1 VAALIGSIVVL
12 VLISLAWRLASRRH
26 SIPCP
31 AWLGWLVE
39 LDNPFARTNRAAAI
53 VEHLDLSPGMT
64 VLDLGCG
71 PGRVAVPVAG
81 SVGPQGRVI
90 AMDIQARMISRAQEK
105 AQEAGLT
112 NIDFLHAGSGENQ
125 LGRERFDRVLL
136 VTVLGEIP
144 DRETALQE
152 IFASLKAG
160 GILSVTEIIFDP
172 HFQSRNT
179 VSRLA
184 LEVGFSEKEYFGSR
198 LAYTLNLEKPESRL
212 AADRKYCQ

>member
-1 VAALIGSIVVL
+1 
-12 VLISLAWRLASRRH
+12 
-26 SIPCP
+26 
-31 AWLGWLVE
+31 
-39 LDNPFARTNRAAAI
+39 
-53 VEHLDLSPGMT
+53 
-64 VLDLGCG
+64 
-71 PGRVAVPVAG
+71 
-81 SVGPQGRVI
+81 
-90 AMDIQARMISRAQEK
+90 
-105 AQEAGLT
+105 
-112 NIDFLHAGSGENQ
+112 
-125 LGRERFDRVLL
+125 
-136 VTVLGEIP
+136 VLGEIP